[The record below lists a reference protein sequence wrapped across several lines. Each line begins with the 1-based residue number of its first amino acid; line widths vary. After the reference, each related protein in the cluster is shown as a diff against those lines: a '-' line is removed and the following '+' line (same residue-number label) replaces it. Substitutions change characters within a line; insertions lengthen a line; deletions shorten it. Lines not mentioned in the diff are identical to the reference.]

1 MLTIGIQN
9 LREPLARTQ
18 TAYRD
23 RTARLAP
30 ASAGGW
36 PGELWIMA
44 R

>member
-9 LREPLARTQ
+9 LREPLARAQ

-23 RTARLAP
+23 GPRGWHRPAP
-30 ASAGGW
+30 TGW